1 VIIIQEILNLAPKE
15 DRLHGNESFPLAPYW
30 LQIGPQELVVELHWH
45 EEAEFF
51 YVLEGAA
58 LVQIGTQYYP
68 TQAGEAVFIHGGDI
82 HAAYPLGDAGC
93 SFFAVV
99 FNMNILRSGVNDIV
113 HSNYILPLL
122 EGSRSL
128 PLHYTDQDER
138 ILFSLSDIMH
148 ILEQKNA
155 GHELAVKA
163 HLYLILADIANHN
176 SWVVRHIPSPS
187 VVNRIDSLK
196 TVLNYIGTN
205 YMQRIT
211 IKEMA
216 TLIYMS
222 EGHFCRFFKAMVRQ
236 TPIEY
241 INSFRINKAV
251 DLIEHTNRKIL
262 DIAMEVGF
270 DNLSYFI
277 RKFRAQTN
285 CTPAQYRKRSRSD
298 VERS

>member
-1 VIIIQEILNLAPKE
+1 MVYIQEILNNAPRE
-15 DRLHGNESFPLAPYW
+15 DRLHGNERFPLAPYW
-30 LQIGPQELVVELHWH
+30 LQIGPEELIVELHWH

-58 LVQIGTQYYP
+58 LVQIGTNYYP

-99 FNMNILRSGVNDIV
+99 FNMNILRSGVKDVV
-113 HSNYILPLL
+113 HSDYILPLL
-122 EGSRSL
+122 EGSRTL
-128 PLHYTDQDER
+128 PLHYTDHDHT
-138 ILFSLSDIMH
+138 ILANLGGIMH
-148 ILEQKNA
+148 ILEQKNV

-163 HLYLILADIANHN
+163 HLYLILADIAAHN
-176 SWVVRHIPSPS
+176 SWIIRHAPSPS
-187 VVNRIDSLK
+187 VTNRIDSLK

-216 TLIYMS
+216 ALIYMS
-222 EGHFCRFFKAMVRQ
+222 EGHFCRFFKTMVRQ

-241 INSFRINKAV
+241 INSFRINKAT

-277 RKFRAQTN
+277 KKFRVQMN
-285 CTPAQYRKRSRSD
+285 CTPAQYRMRARTD
-298 VERS
+298 VESS